1 VYVAVA
7 PLHGV
12 LAGSVTDVGAA
23 GPAPCGAVNVYALLV
38 PQALLAV
45 TDTVPAPVP
54 AVRVIELVVLVPLQP
69 VPLTDHVYDV
79 APLTAGTVY
88 TAVAP
93 VHGAVG
99 NVTELGAAA
108 RLQRGVSILILST

>member
-1 VYVAVA
+1 MYVALA

-12 LAGSVTDVGAA
+12 TDGNVTDVGAA
-23 GPAPCGAVNVYALLV
+23 GPAPCGAVNVYAALD

-54 AVRVIELVVLVPLQP
+54 AVSVIELVVLVPLHP
-69 VPLTDHVYDV
+69 VPLTDQVYEV

-99 NVTELGAAA
+99 SVTELGAAA
-108 RLQRGVSILILST
+108 RLQSGVSILILST